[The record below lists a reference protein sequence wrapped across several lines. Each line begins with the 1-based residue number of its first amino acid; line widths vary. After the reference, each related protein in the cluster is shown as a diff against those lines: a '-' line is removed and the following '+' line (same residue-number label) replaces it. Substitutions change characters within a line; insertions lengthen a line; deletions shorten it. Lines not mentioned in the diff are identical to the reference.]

1 MSNDSHF
8 VSPHGDDW
16 SVQRSN
22 SERPSHVFN
31 TQREAID
38 RAREISRNQGTEL
51 VESLKNIIRTG
62 SKKLKRSKS
71 VDHIE
76 EKQQFERKIKKA

>member
-51 VESLKNIIRTG
+51 RIQGADGRIRQCDRHGKDPRRTKG
-62 SKKLKRSKS
+62 
-71 VDHIE
+71 
-76 EKQQFERKIKKA
+76 